1 MSFSDDEFGY
11 TPLRSMRPTH
21 ILGRGVGLAAAA
33 VLFALMVLTFI
44 DVIGRYVFSA
54 PLPSAFELT
63 ELSMGILS
71 FLGLPLVSARRGHI
85 AISLVD
91 RLIGRRGRRLQQI
104 VVNLLAAL
112 AFAFLT
118 WRMWVEAGKAR
129 GSRRIH
135 ALPVRAARA
144 VCVFHDG
151 FLGDRGGNLSRHC
164 LASHSRHGEGHAGLM
179 EIALIGTAVLF
190 ALLFAGVPIAVGMG
204 VVGFLGFSY
213 VVGFNAS
220 ASLLG
225 QVTYDTV
232 SNYGLSVLPLFIL
245 MGNFVSHARLSE
257 ELYAASNAF
266 IGHRR
271 ARSGN
276 RNDYGLWRFCRGM
289 RFEPG
294 DRGDHVEDRDA
305 LNATFWLR

>member
-21 ILGRGVGLAAAA
+21 ILGRGLGLAAAA

-118 WRMWVEAGKAR
+118 WRMWMEAGKLAEVGEYTPYLYAPLAPFVYFMTVSSAVAVAIFLGIAWHHIR
-129 GSRRIH
+129 GS
-135 ALPVRAARA
+135 AK
-144 VCVFHDG
+144 
-151 FLGDRGGNLSRHC
+151 
-164 LASHSRHGEGHAGLM
+164 
-179 EIALIGTAVLF
+179 
-190 ALLFAGVPIAVGMG
+190 
-204 VVGFLGFSY
+204 
-213 VVGFNAS
+213 
-220 ASLLG
+220 
-225 QVTYDTV
+225 DTLV
-232 SNYGLSVLPLFIL
+232 
-245 MGNFVSHARLSE
+245 
-257 ELYAASNAF
+257 
-266 IGHRR
+266 
-271 ARSGN
+271 
-276 RNDYGLWRFCRGM
+276 
-289 RFEPG
+289 
-294 DRGDHVEDRDA
+294 
-305 LNATFWLR
+305 